1 MNNLVKYLVEGILE
15 DESVNTT
22 VLLPGGFK
30 PPHGG
35 HLDLAKKYAAQPG
48 VIEVKILIGP
58 EPREGITRD
67 DSVRVWEKLTSN
79 IPEIT
84 IQRVNENS
92 PLAAAYKFLET
103 AAPGTYALASSTKGE
118 DYKRVQ
124 QFTTSHAEGG
134 KYHKKGVKVIEL
146 PLDAR
151 PLVYAD
157 RTDNLNG
164 AGISASTLRK
174 DIRNRDYQNFITNYP
189 NTEESILKPIYSI
202 LTKELMSELLTEGV
216 VCEICGS
223 VLKQI
228 TPNHLKHKHQMTILE
243 YLNKYPGAATHS
255 DNLKHTLRV
264 NNPMKDQKNIDKIKK
279 TKEDRFGSVKE
290 AANVEKAKQTKLSRY
305 GNENYNNPRF
315 GEANSSKRPEVRE
328 KISQGVKESYTVEL
342 RDLRRQLFTERRNS
356 TEFREHMYELGLM
369 YRPGEREDKK
379 YYTQKVREATQQ
391 NFTKY
396 FHSIE
401 NAKLRG
407 HHYHLDHKLSID
419 EGYRKGISISIIAH
433 PANFQILPKAIN
445 EAKGAK
451 SSISL
456 SHLLRDIALYEDDAN
471 SLFGRELLLC
481 GGAAGHLVHP
491 YEDVE
496 LTFEDVKNMIMT
508 TLGGEVEFAQ
518 EKLDGQNLMVTYKDG
533 QVRAA
538 RNKGQI
544 KNFGANS
551 LTTKQVEDMFAG
563 RGSIQ
568 TAFTEAM
575 KDLETAINSLTTQQK
590 KYFFDNGKK
599 FLNFEVLYPA
609 TANVIPYGAT
619 QLRLHNIRTYDEAG
633 NVVSEDSTPA
643 KQLEG
648 ALRQIEAQSQKT
660 YEIRV
665 SDPAKIKKSA
675 DYKNQQKEL
684 LTTLKSIQSK
694 YKLNQQSTIG
704 DYIKNWWRDYIKNKA
719 KDYSYN
725 IPNNVVELL
734 VNRWGFSNKETSIKD
749 VKAQIDNGQFSN
761 WVTDFDKSE
770 YNKQKKVAIK
780 EVETLF
786 LKLGVYVLQNVE
798 NLVSLNPDEGVR
810 SIRKELRASIEK
822 IKQAAKTPE
831 GEDDKASLEFLKR
844 ELTRIKDIGG
854 FKAIVPTEGIVFKHN
869 GKLYKLTGLFAPI
882 NQIIGYMRF

>member
-124 QFTTSHAEGG
+124 QFTTSHTEGG

-189 NTEESILKPIYSI
+189 NTEESVLKPIYSI
-202 LTKELMSELLTEGV
+202 LTKELMSELLTEG
-216 VCEICGS
+216 
-223 VLKQI
+223 
-228 TPNHLKHKHQMTILE
+228 
-243 YLNKYPGAATHS
+243 
-255 DNLKHTLRV
+255 
-264 NNPMKDQKNIDKIKK
+264 
-279 TKEDRFGSVKE
+279 
-290 AANVEKAKQTKLSRY
+290 
-305 GNENYNNPRF
+305 
-315 GEANSSKRPEVRE
+315 
-328 KISQGVKESYTVEL
+328 
-342 RDLRRQLFTERRNS
+342 
-356 TEFREHMYELGLM
+356 
-369 YRPGEREDKK
+369 
-379 YYTQKVREATQQ
+379 
-391 NFTKY
+391 
-396 FHSIE
+396 
-401 NAKLRG
+401 
-407 HHYHLDHKLSID
+407 
-419 EGYRKGISISIIAH
+419 
-433 PANFQILPKAIN
+433 
-445 EAKGAK
+445 
-451 SSISL
+451 
-456 SHLLRDIALYEDDAN
+456 
-471 SLFGRELLLC
+471 
-481 GGAAGHLVHP
+481 GAAGHLVHP
-491 YEDVE
+491 YEDME

-810 SIRKELRASIEK
+810 SIRKELRASIKK